1 MERQTITIET
11 PIAKRQV
18 VLKEWITG
26 REFESLNEP
35 ILKHYK
41 VSTKGNFDDSEL
53 SGSLIS
59 EMNRQALLV
68 WIQSVD
74 GSTENILDTVL
85 DMRKEDYQFVVDKIN
100 ELSKKK

>member
-1 MERQTITIET
+1 MERPTISVTT
-11 PIAKRQV
+11 PESKHV
-18 VLKEWITG
+18 VILKEWITG

-35 ILKHYK
+35 LLKNYK
-41 VSTKGNFDDSEL
+41 VSSKGSIEDSEV

-68 WIQSVD
+68 WIVSID
-74 GSTENILDTVL
+74 GSTENVVDKAL